1 MGIVLEAKGLTKS
14 YQSGKQK
21 IKVFKNIDAVFE
33 EGLFYAITGRSG
45 SGKSTLLH
53 ILSGLEKPDTGSIL
67 MKGKKLESYCS
78 QEMAE
83 FRRRHMGFIFQ
94 QFNLLEEYDV
104 KTNICMPLKL
114 DCKREDSIF
123 FKEITEHLGIDKIL
137 KKYPD
142 ELSGGEQQRVSIARS
157 LIAKPEI
164 LFADEPTGNLD
175 KKTADETL
183 ELLLECSYRYG
194 QTLILVTHDMEIAE
208 RADDILKIED
218 GRICQTQFQR
228 YIFPSRK
235 SGRERRKLLP
245 FSGRFLAESVP

>member
-1 MGIVLEAKGLTKS
+1 MGIVLEAKELTKS

-21 IKVFKNIDAVFE
+21 IEVLKNIDAAFE
-33 EGLFYAITGRSG
+33 NGIFYAITGRSG
-45 SGKSTLLH
+45 SGKSTFLH

-67 MKGKKLESYCS
+67 MNGKKLENYKS
-78 QEMAE
+78 QEIAE
-83 FRRRHMGFIFQ
+83 FRRRHMGFVFQ

-114 DCKREDSIF
+114 DHKKEDSVF
-123 FKEITEHLGIDKIL
+123 LKEITEHLGIEKIL

-142 ELSGGEQQRVSIARS
+142 ELSGGEQQRVAIARS

-183 ELLLECSYRYG
+183 ELLLECAYRYG

-208 RADDILKIED
+208 RADYVLKIEG
-218 GRICQTQFQR
+218 GRICETRFQ
-228 YIFPSRK
+228 
-235 SGRERRKLLP
+235 
-245 FSGRFLAESVP
+245 

>member
-14 YQSGKQK
+14 YRSGKQK
-21 IKVFKNIDAVFE
+21 IKVLKNIDAVFE

-114 DCKREDSIF
+114 DRKKEDSIF
-123 FKEITEHLGIDKIL
+123 LKEITEHLGIDKIL

-142 ELSGGEQQRVSIARS
+142 ELSGGEQQRVAIARS

-208 RADDILKIED
+208 RADEILKIED
-218 GRICQTQFQR
+218 ARICETQFQ
-228 YIFPSRK
+228 
-235 SGRERRKLLP
+235 
-245 FSGRFLAESVP
+245 

>member
-1 MGIVLEAKGLTKS
+1 MGIVLEAKELTKS

-21 IKVFKNIDAVFE
+21 IEVLKNIDAAFE
-33 EGLFYAITGRSG
+33 NGIFYAITGRSG
-45 SGKSTLLH
+45 SGKSTFLH
-53 ILSGLEKPDTGSIL
+53 ILSGLEKPDTGSIV
-67 MKGKKLESYCS
+67 MNGKKLENYKS
-78 QEMAE
+78 QEIAE
-83 FRRRHMGFIFQ
+83 FRRRHMGFVFQ

-114 DCKREDSIF
+114 DHKKEDSVF
-123 FKEITEHLGIDKIL
+123 LKEITEHLGIEKIL

-142 ELSGGEQQRVSIARS
+142 ELSGGEQQRVAIARS

-183 ELLLECSYRYG
+183 ELLLECAYRYG

-208 RADDILKIED
+208 RADYVLKIEG
-218 GRICQTQFQR
+218 GRVCETRFQ
-228 YIFPSRK
+228 
-235 SGRERRKLLP
+235 
-245 FSGRFLAESVP
+245 

>member
-21 IKVFKNIDAVFE
+21 IEVLKNIDAAFE
-33 EGLFYAITGRSG
+33 NGIFYAITGRSG
-45 SGKSTLLH
+45 SGKSTFLH
-53 ILSGLEKPDTGSIL
+53 ILSGLEKPDTGSIV
-67 MKGKKLESYCS
+67 MNGKKLENYKS
-78 QEMAE
+78 QEIAE
-83 FRRRHMGFIFQ
+83 FRRRHMGFVFQ

-114 DCKREDSIF
+114 DHKKEDSVF
-123 FKEITEHLGIDKIL
+123 LKEITEHLGIEKIL

-142 ELSGGEQQRVSIARS
+142 ELSGGEQQRVAIARS

-183 ELLLECSYRYG
+183 ELLLECAYRYG

-208 RADDILKIED
+208 RADYVLKIEG
-218 GRICQTQFQR
+218 GRVCETRFQ
-228 YIFPSRK
+228 
-235 SGRERRKLLP
+235 
-245 FSGRFLAESVP
+245 

>member
-1 MGIVLEAKGLTKS
+1 MQPFHWRVGHTVTIS

-21 IKVFKNIDAVFE
+21 IEVLKNIDAAFE
-33 EGLFYAITGRSG
+33 NGIFYAITGRSG
-45 SGKSTLLH
+45 SGKSTFLH
-53 ILSGLEKPDTGSIL
+53 ILSGLEKPDTGSIV
-67 MKGKKLESYCS
+67 MNGKKLENYKS
-78 QEMAE
+78 QEIAE
-83 FRRRHMGFIFQ
+83 FRRRHMGFVFQ

-114 DCKREDSIF
+114 DHKKEDSVF
-123 FKEITEHLGIDKIL
+123 LKEITEHLGIEKIL

-142 ELSGGEQQRVSIARS
+142 ELSGGEQQRVAIARS

-183 ELLLECSYRYG
+183 ELLLECAYRYG

-208 RADDILKIED
+208 RADYVLKIEG
-218 GRICQTQFQR
+218 GRVCETRFQ
-228 YIFPSRK
+228 
-235 SGRERRKLLP
+235 
-245 FSGRFLAESVP
+245 

>member
-1 MGIVLEAKGLTKS
+1 MSNILTAQNITKS
-14 YQSGKQK
+14 YPLSSGTYPVLKGVSLSLEK
-21 IKVFKNIDAVFE
+21 
-33 EGLFYAITGRSG
+33 GLSYSLIGRSG

-53 ILSGLEKPDTGSIL
+53 ILSGLDTPDSGAVFLNGQNIGDYSDEK
-67 MKGKKLESYCS
+67 K
-78 QEMAE
+78 AV

-114 DCKREDSIF
+114 DRKREGSIF

-142 ELSGGEQQRVSIARS
+142 ELSGGEQQRVAIARS

-208 RADDILKIED
+208 RADEILKIED
-218 GRICQTQFQR
+218 GRICETQFQ
-228 YIFPSRK
+228 
-235 SGRERRKLLP
+235 
-245 FSGRFLAESVP
+245 

>member
-142 ELSGGEQQRVSIARS
+142 ELSGGEQQRVAIARS

-208 RADDILKIED
+208 RADEILKIED
-218 GRICQTQFQR
+218 GRIYETQFQ
-228 YIFPSRK
+228 
-235 SGRERRKLLP
+235 
-245 FSGRFLAESVP
+245 

>member
-21 IKVFKNIDAVFE
+21 IKVLKNIDAVFE

-114 DCKREDSIF
+114 DRKREDSNF

-142 ELSGGEQQRVSIARS
+142 ELSGGEQQRVAIARS

-208 RADDILKIED
+208 RADEILKIED
-218 GRICQTQFQR
+218 GRICETQFQ
-228 YIFPSRK
+228 
-235 SGRERRKLLP
+235 
-245 FSGRFLAESVP
+245 

>member
-1 MGIVLEAKGLTKS
+1 MM
-14 YQSGKQK
+14 
-21 IKVFKNIDAVFE
+21 N
-33 EGLFYAITGRSG
+33 
-45 SGKSTLLH
+45 
-53 ILSGLEKPDTGSIL
+53 
-67 MKGKKLESYCS
+67 GKKLENYKS

-83 FRRRHMGFIFQ
+83 FRRRHMGFVFQ

-114 DCKREDSIF
+114 DHKKEDSVF
-123 FKEITEHLGIDKIL
+123 LKEITEHLGIEKIL

-142 ELSGGEQQRVSIARS
+142 ELSGGEQQRVAIARS

-183 ELLLECSYRYG
+183 ELLLECAYRYG

-208 RADDILKIED
+208 RADYVLKIEG
-218 GRICQTQFQR
+218 GRICET
-228 YIFPSRK
+228 
-235 SGRERRKLLP
+235 
-245 FSGRFLAESVP
+245 

>member
-1 MGIVLEAKGLTKS
+1 MGIVLEAKELTKS

-21 IKVFKNIDAVFE
+21 IEVLKNIDAAFE
-33 EGLFYAITGRSG
+33 NGIFYAITGRSG
-45 SGKSTLLH
+45 SGKSTFLH
-53 ILSGLEKPDTGSIL
+53 ILSGLEKPDTGSIV
-67 MKGKKLESYCS
+67 MNGKKLENYKS
-78 QEMAE
+78 QEIAE
-83 FRRRHMGFIFQ
+83 FRRRHMGFVFQ

-114 DCKREDSIF
+114 DHKKEDSVF
-123 FKEITEHLGIDKIL
+123 LKEITEHLGIEKIL

-142 ELSGGEQQRVSIARS
+142 ELSGGEQQRVAIARS

-183 ELLLECSYRYG
+183 ELLLECAYRYG

-208 RADDILKIED
+208 RADYVLTVSYTHLRAHE
-218 GRICQTQFQR
+218 T
-228 YIFPSRK
+228 
-235 SGRERRKLLP
+235 
-245 FSGRFLAESVP
+245 

>member
-21 IKVFKNIDAVFE
+21 IKVLKNIDAVFE

-114 DCKREDSIF
+114 DRKREDSIF
-123 FKEITEHLGIDKIL
+123 FKEISEHLGIDKIL

-142 ELSGGEQQRVSIARS
+142 ELSGGEQQRVAIARS

-208 RADDILKIED
+208 RADEILKIED
-218 GRICQTQFQR
+218 GRIYETQFQ
-228 YIFPSRK
+228 
-235 SGRERRKLLP
+235 
-245 FSGRFLAESVP
+245 

>member
-21 IKVFKNIDAVFE
+21 IEVLKNIDAAFE
-33 EGLFYAITGRSG
+33 NGIFYAITGRSG
-45 SGKSTLLH
+45 SGKSTFLH
-53 ILSGLEKPDTGSIL
+53 ILSGLEKPDTGSIV
-67 MKGKKLESYCS
+67 MNGKKLENYKS
-78 QEMAE
+78 QEIAE
-83 FRRRHMGFIFQ
+83 FRRRHMGFVFQ

-114 DCKREDSIF
+114 DHKKEDSVF
-123 FKEITEHLGIDKIL
+123 LKEITEHLGIEKIL

-142 ELSGGEQQRVSIARS
+142 ELSGGEQQRVAIARS

-183 ELLLECSYRYG
+183 ELLLECAYRYG

-208 RADDILKIED
+208 RADYVLKIEG
-218 GRICQTQFQR
+218 GRICETRFQ
-228 YIFPSRK
+228 
-235 SGRERRKLLP
+235 
-245 FSGRFLAESVP
+245 

>member
-21 IKVFKNIDAVFE
+21 IEVLKNIDAAFE
-33 EGLFYAITGRSG
+33 NGIFYAITGRSG
-45 SGKSTLLH
+45 SGKSTFLH
-53 ILSGLEKPDTGSIL
+53 ILSGLEKPDTGSI
-67 MKGKKLESYCS
+67 MMNGKKLENYKS

-83 FRRRHMGFIFQ
+83 FRRRHMGFVFQ

-114 DCKREDSIF
+114 DHKKEDSVF
-123 FKEITEHLGIDKIL
+123 LKEITEHLGIEKIL
-137 KKYPD
+137 KKYPA
-142 ELSGGEQQRVSIARS
+142 ELSGGEQQRVAIARS

-183 ELLLECSYRYG
+183 ELLLECAYRYG

-208 RADDILKIED
+208 RADYVLKIEG
-218 GRICQTQFQR
+218 GRICET
-228 YIFPSRK
+228 
-235 SGRERRKLLP
+235 
-245 FSGRFLAESVP
+245 

>member
-1 MGIVLEAKGLTKS
+1 MGIVLEAKELTKS

-21 IKVFKNIDAVFE
+21 IEVLKNIDAAFE
-33 EGLFYAITGRSG
+33 NGIFYAITGRSG
-45 SGKSTLLH
+45 SGKSTFLH
-53 ILSGLEKPDTGSIL
+53 ILSGLEKPDTGSIV
-67 MKGKKLESYCS
+67 MNGKKLENYKS

-83 FRRRHMGFIFQ
+83 FRRRHMGFVFQ

-114 DCKREDSIF
+114 DHKKEDSVF
-123 FKEITEHLGIDKIL
+123 LKEITEHLGIEKIL

-142 ELSGGEQQRVSIARS
+142 ELSGGEQQRVAIARS

-183 ELLLECSYRYG
+183 ELLLECAYRYG

-208 RADDILKIED
+208 RADYVLKIEG
-218 GRICQTQFQR
+218 GRVCETRFQ
-228 YIFPSRK
+228 
-235 SGRERRKLLP
+235 
-245 FSGRFLAESVP
+245 

>member
-21 IKVFKNIDAVFE
+21 IKVLKNIDAVFE

-114 DCKREDSIF
+114 DSKREDSIF

-142 ELSGGEQQRVSIARS
+142 ELSGGEQQRVAIARS

-208 RADDILKIED
+208 RADEILKIED
-218 GRICQTQFQR
+218 GRICETQFQ
-228 YIFPSRK
+228 
-235 SGRERRKLLP
+235 
-245 FSGRFLAESVP
+245 

>member
-21 IKVFKNIDAVFE
+21 IEVLKNIDAKFE
-33 EGLFYAITGRSG
+33 NGIFYAITGRSG
-45 SGKSTLLH
+45 SGKSTFLH
-53 ILSGLEKPDTGSIL
+53 ILSGLEKPDTGSV
-67 MKGKKLESYCS
+67 MMNGKKLENYKS

-83 FRRRHMGFIFQ
+83 FRRRHMGFVFQ

-114 DCKREDSIF
+114 DHKKEDSVF
-123 FKEITEHLGIDKIL
+123 LKEITEHLGIEKIL

-142 ELSGGEQQRVSIARS
+142 ELSGGEQQRVAIARS

-183 ELLLECSYRYG
+183 ELLLECAYRYG

-208 RADDILKIED
+208 RADYVLKIEG
-218 GRICQTQFQR
+218 GRICET
-228 YIFPSRK
+228 
-235 SGRERRKLLP
+235 
-245 FSGRFLAESVP
+245 

>member
-21 IKVFKNIDAVFE
+21 IKVLKNIDAVFE

-114 DCKREDSIF
+114 DRKREDSIF

-142 ELSGGEQQRVSIARS
+142 ELSGGEQQRVAIARS

-208 RADDILKIED
+208 RADEILKIED
-218 GRICQTQFQR
+218 GRICETQFQ
-228 YIFPSRK
+228 
-235 SGRERRKLLP
+235 
-245 FSGRFLAESVP
+245 

>member
-21 IKVFKNIDAVFE
+21 IKVLKNIDAVFE

-94 QFNLLEEYDV
+94 QFNLLDEYDV
-104 KTNICMPLKL
+104 KTNICLPLLL
-114 DCKREDSIF
+114 DGIRPDSCF
-123 FKEITEHLGIDKIL
+123 LQELTDTLGLTDVLHRFPK
-137 KKYPD
+137 
-142 ELSGGEQQRVSIARS
+142 ELSGGEQQRVAIARS
-157 LIAKPEI
+157 LIAKPQI
-164 LFADEPTGNLD
+164 IFADEPTGNLD
-175 KKTADETL
+175 EQTSKETT
-183 ELLLECSYRYG
+183 ELLFLCMRKFG
-194 QTLILVTHDMEIAE
+194 QTLFLATHDLNLARKTDHIFHLENGC
-208 RADDILKIED
+208 IL
-218 GRICQTQFQR
+218 
-228 YIFPSRK
+228 
-235 SGRERRKLLP
+235 
-245 FSGRFLAESVP
+245 

>member
-21 IKVFKNIDAVFE
+21 IEVLKNIDAAFE
-33 EGLFYAITGRSG
+33 NGIFYAITGRSG
-45 SGKSTLLH
+45 SGKSTFLH
-53 ILSGLEKPDTGSIL
+53 ILSGLEKPDTGNI
-67 MKGKKLESYCS
+67 MMNGKKLENYKS

-83 FRRRHMGFIFQ
+83 FRRRHMGFVFQ

-114 DCKREDSIF
+114 DHKKEDSVF
-123 FKEITEHLGIDKIL
+123 LKEITEHLGIEKIL

-142 ELSGGEQQRVSIARS
+142 ELSGGEQQRVAIARS

-183 ELLLECSYRYG
+183 ELLLECAYRYG

-208 RADDILKIED
+208 RADYVLKIEG
-218 GRICQTQFQR
+218 GRICET
-228 YIFPSRK
+228 
-235 SGRERRKLLP
+235 
-245 FSGRFLAESVP
+245 

>member
-21 IKVFKNIDAVFE
+21 IKVLKNIDAVFE

-114 DCKREDSIF
+114 DRKREDSNF

-142 ELSGGEQQRVSIARS
+142 ELSGGEQQRVAIARS

-208 RADDILKIED
+208 RADEILKIED
-218 GRICQTQFQR
+218 GRIRETQFQ
-228 YIFPSRK
+228 
-235 SGRERRKLLP
+235 
-245 FSGRFLAESVP
+245 

>member
-142 ELSGGEQQRVSIARS
+142 ELSGGEQQRVAIARS

-218 GRICQTQFQR
+218 GRICQTQFQ
-228 YIFPSRK
+228 
-235 SGRERRKLLP
+235 
-245 FSGRFLAESVP
+245 

>member
-21 IKVFKNIDAVFE
+21 IEVLKNIDAAFE
-33 EGLFYAITGRSG
+33 NGIFYAITGRSG
-45 SGKSTLLH
+45 SGESTFLH
-53 ILSGLEKPDTGSIL
+53 ILSGLEKPDTGSI
-67 MKGKKLESYCS
+67 MMNGKKLENYKS

-83 FRRRHMGFIFQ
+83 FRRRHMGFVFQ

-114 DCKREDSIF
+114 DHKKEDSVF
-123 FKEITEHLGIDKIL
+123 LKEITEHLGIEKIL

-142 ELSGGEQQRVSIARS
+142 ELSGGEQQRVAIARS

-183 ELLLECSYRYG
+183 ELLLECAYRYG

-208 RADDILKIED
+208 RADYVLKIEG
-218 GRICQTQFQR
+218 GRICET
-228 YIFPSRK
+228 
-235 SGRERRKLLP
+235 
-245 FSGRFLAESVP
+245 

>member
-21 IKVFKNIDAVFE
+21 IEVLKNIDAKFE
-33 EGLFYAITGRSG
+33 NGIFYAITGRSG
-45 SGKSTLLH
+45 SGKSTFLH
-53 ILSGLEKPDTGSIL
+53 ILSGLEKPDTGSI
-67 MKGKKLESYCS
+67 MMNGKKLENYKS

-83 FRRRHMGFIFQ
+83 FRRRHMGFVFQ

-114 DCKREDSIF
+114 DHKKEDSVF
-123 FKEITEHLGIDKIL
+123 LKEITEHLGIEKIL
-137 KKYPD
+137 NKYPD
-142 ELSGGEQQRVSIARS
+142 ELSGGEQQRVAIARS

-183 ELLLECSYRYG
+183 ELLLECAYRYG

-208 RADDILKIED
+208 RADYVLKIEG
-218 GRICQTQFQR
+218 GRICET
-228 YIFPSRK
+228 
-235 SGRERRKLLP
+235 
-245 FSGRFLAESVP
+245 

>member
-21 IKVFKNIDAVFE
+21 IEVLKNIDAEFE
-33 EGLFYAITGRSG
+33 NGIFYAITGRSG
-45 SGKSTLLH
+45 SGKSTFLH
-53 ILSGLEKPDTGSIL
+53 ILSGLEKPDTGSI
-67 MKGKKLESYCS
+67 MMNGKKLENYKS

-83 FRRRHMGFIFQ
+83 FRRRHMGFVFQ

-114 DCKREDSIF
+114 DHKKEDSVF
-123 FKEITEHLGIDKIL
+123 LKEITEHLGIEKIL

-142 ELSGGEQQRVSIARS
+142 ELSGGEQQRVAIARS

-183 ELLLECSYRYG
+183 DLLLECAYRYG

-208 RADDILKIED
+208 RADYVLKIEG
-218 GRICQTQFQR
+218 GRICETQFQ
-228 YIFPSRK
+228 
-235 SGRERRKLLP
+235 
-245 FSGRFLAESVP
+245 

>member
-21 IKVFKNIDAVFE
+21 IEVLKNIDAAFE
-33 EGLFYAITGRSG
+33 NGIFYAITGRSG
-45 SGKSTLLH
+45 SGKSTFLH
-53 ILSGLEKPDTGSIL
+53 ILSGLEKPDTGSIV
-67 MKGKKLESYCS
+67 MNGKKLENYKS

-83 FRRRHMGFIFQ
+83 FRRRHMGFVFQ

-114 DCKREDSIF
+114 DHKKEDSVF
-123 FKEITEHLGIDKIL
+123 LKEITEHLGIEKIL

-142 ELSGGEQQRVSIARS
+142 ELSGGEQQRVAIARS

-183 ELLLECSYRYG
+183 ELLLECAYRYG

-208 RADDILKIED
+208 RADYVLKIEG
-218 GRICQTQFQR
+218 GRICETQFQ
-228 YIFPSRK
+228 
-235 SGRERRKLLP
+235 
-245 FSGRFLAESVP
+245 

>member
-21 IKVFKNIDAVFE
+21 IEVLKNIDAAFE
-33 EGLFYAITGRSG
+33 NGIFYAITGRSG
-45 SGKSTLLH
+45 SGKSTFLH
-53 ILSGLEKPDTGSIL
+53 ILSGLEKPDTGSIV
-67 MKGKKLESYCS
+67 MNGKKLENYKS

-83 FRRRHMGFIFQ
+83 FRRRHMGFVFQ

-114 DCKREDSIF
+114 DHKKEDSVF
-123 FKEITEHLGIDKIL
+123 LKEITEHLGIEKIL

-142 ELSGGEQQRVSIARS
+142 ELSGGEQQRVAIARS

-183 ELLLECSYRYG
+183 ELLLECAYRYG

-208 RADDILKIED
+208 RADYVLKIEG
-218 GRICQTQFQR
+218 GRICET
-228 YIFPSRK
+228 
-235 SGRERRKLLP
+235 
-245 FSGRFLAESVP
+245 

>member
-14 YQSGKQK
+14 YQSGKQR
-21 IKVFKNIDAVFE
+21 IEVLKNIDAAFE
-33 EGLFYAITGRSG
+33 NGIFYAITGRSG
-45 SGKSTLLH
+45 SGKSTFLH
-53 ILSGLEKPDTGSIL
+53 ILSGLEKPDTGSI
-67 MKGKKLESYCS
+67 MMNGKKLENYKS

-83 FRRRHMGFIFQ
+83 FRRRHMGFVFQ

-114 DCKREDSIF
+114 DHKKEDSVF
-123 FKEITEHLGIDKIL
+123 LKEITEHLGIEKIL

-142 ELSGGEQQRVSIARS
+142 ELSGGEQQRVAIARS

-183 ELLLECSYRYG
+183 ELLLECAYRYG

-208 RADDILKIED
+208 RADYVLKIEG
-218 GRICQTQFQR
+218 GRICET
-228 YIFPSRK
+228 
-235 SGRERRKLLP
+235 
-245 FSGRFLAESVP
+245 

>member
-21 IKVFKNIDAVFE
+21 IEVLKNIDAAFE
-33 EGLFYAITGRSG
+33 NGIFYAITGRSG
-45 SGKSTLLH
+45 SGKSTFLH

-67 MKGKKLESYCS
+67 MNGKKLENYKS
-78 QEMAE
+78 QEIAE
-83 FRRRHMGFIFQ
+83 FRRRHMGFVFQ

-114 DCKREDSIF
+114 DHKKEDSVF
-123 FKEITEHLGIDKIL
+123 LKEITEHLGIEKIL

-142 ELSGGEQQRVSIARS
+142 ELSGGEQQRVAIARS

-183 ELLLECSYRYG
+183 ELLLECAYRYG

-208 RADDILKIED
+208 RADYVLKIEG
-218 GRICQTQFQR
+218 GRICETRFQ
-228 YIFPSRK
+228 
-235 SGRERRKLLP
+235 
-245 FSGRFLAESVP
+245 

>member
-21 IKVFKNIDAVFE
+21 IEVLKNIDAAFE
-33 EGLFYAITGRSG
+33 NGIFYAITGRSG
-45 SGKSTLLH
+45 SGKSTFLH
-53 ILSGLEKPDTGSIL
+53 ILSGLEKPDTGSI
-67 MKGKKLESYCS
+67 MMNGKKLENYKS
-78 QEMAE
+78 QEMVE
-83 FRRRHMGFIFQ
+83 FRRRHMGFVFQ

-114 DCKREDSIF
+114 DHKKEDSVF
-123 FKEITEHLGIDKIL
+123 LKEITEHLGIEKIL

-142 ELSGGEQQRVSIARS
+142 ELSGGEQQRVAIARS

-183 ELLLECSYRYG
+183 ELLLECAYRYG

-208 RADDILKIED
+208 RADYVLKIEG
-218 GRICQTQFQR
+218 GRICET
-228 YIFPSRK
+228 
-235 SGRERRKLLP
+235 
-245 FSGRFLAESVP
+245 

>member
-21 IKVFKNIDAVFE
+21 IEVLKNIDAAFE
-33 EGLFYAITGRSG
+33 NGIFYAITGRSG
-45 SGKSTLLH
+45 FGKSTFLH
-53 ILSGLEKPDTGSIL
+53 ILSGLEKPDTGSI
-67 MKGKKLESYCS
+67 MMNGKKLENYKS

-83 FRRRHMGFIFQ
+83 FRRRHMGFVFQ

-114 DCKREDSIF
+114 DHKKEDSVF
-123 FKEITEHLGIDKIL
+123 LKEITEHLGIEKIL

-142 ELSGGEQQRVSIARS
+142 ELSGGEQQRVAIARS

-183 ELLLECSYRYG
+183 ELLLECAYRYG

-208 RADDILKIED
+208 RADYVLKIEG
-218 GRICQTQFQR
+218 GRICET
-228 YIFPSRK
+228 
-235 SGRERRKLLP
+235 
-245 FSGRFLAESVP
+245 